1 MSLMQPVQG
10 RKYAADRNHYRHYG
24 EGAKTAA
31 MGERAPQKASSTR
44 RAGALML
51 ILILWRWG

>member
-1 MSLMQPVQG
+1 MSLMQPVQR
-10 RKYAADRNHYRHYG
+10 RKYAADRNHYKHYE

-31 MGERAPQKASSTR
+31 MGERASQKASSKRCT
-44 RAGALML
+44 GALML